1 MENFIEI
8 NGVSKYYGST
18 IALNNISLTI
28 PSGEIVG
35 LLGVNGSGK
44 TTLLK
49 ILANLI
55 NDYSGKV
62 LIDGKCP
69 SAETKQ
75 YVALLPDVSFISPS
89 WNVSNAVAYFADF
102 FSDFD
107 KNKAINLLKDF
118 KIPLNM
124 QFKSLSK
131 GTKEKLQLILI
142 MSRNARLYMFDE
154 PIAGVDPIARDV
166 IINLIMQHYN
176 KDSSIIIST
185 HLVNSVGSIADSCV
199 FMKYGEIV
207 LHERLDFLQERF
219 NKNSLEEIFKEI
231 Y

>member
-154 PIAGVDPIARDV
+154 PIAGVDPIAR
-166 IINLIMQHYN
+166 
-176 KDSSIIIST
+176 
-185 HLVNSVGSIADSCV
+185 A
-199 FMKYGEIV
+199 F
-207 LHERLDFLQERF
+207 RF
-219 NKNSLEEIFKEI
+219 FTRAI
-231 Y
+231 